1 MIEVYKEKENLIL
14 KYYTEYSEP
23 NWIDEKL
30 QYDSTCSILNIFHL
44 EKSQFLRKNKT
55 DDVPEYYFR
64 IGSLQGQYFLIDRS
78 VFGLENE
85 IYFHKDIE
93 INKNLF
99 VAKPRTSILSYLD
112 KVLQGPIYIASALG
126 HQACAQGNK
135 MAY

>member
-55 DDVPEYYFR
+55 EDVPEYYFR

-78 VFGLENE
+78 VFGLENG
-85 IYFHKDIE
+85 IHPG
-93 INKNLF
+93 N
-99 VAKPRTSILSYLD
+99 
-112 KVLQGPIYIASALG
+112 YISANFSSVG
-126 HQACAQGNK
+126 IFAGNNSSTLLTG
-135 MAY
+135 